1 MRRRVV
7 LQCTW
12 PFSAMT
18 ETSSAEESTKR
29 GTAAEEGSKPRMK
42 QSSVSSKRRMSSI
55 FLRQAMAL
63 MGVSMSMTSC
73 SRGRFERD
81 FFVFRFTTL
90 VVGVFI
96 VISSSLSQ
104 VTTIRLGLNGESRNN
119 DDEHNTK
126 YIGEWNSQSN
136 SKFWIIDFRK
146 NMTVIIIFCL
156 KKFKTI
162 GPRQSFLV
170 NQFIFFKMFYFF

>member
-1 MRRRVV
+1 
-7 LQCTW
+7 
-12 PFSAMT
+12 MT

-63 MGVSMSMTSC
+63 MGESMSMSYC
-73 SRGRFERD
+73 GRVRFES
-81 FFVFRFTTL
+81 VFATL

-96 VISSSLSQ
+96 LISSSLSQ

-119 DDEHNTK
+119 DDQHNTK
-126 YIGEWNSQSN
+126 YTGECNSQSN
-136 SKFWIIDFRK
+136 SKFCIIDFRK

-156 KKFKTI
+156 KKFKKKCLL
-162 GPRQSFLV
+162 Q
-170 NQFIFFKMFYFF
+170 